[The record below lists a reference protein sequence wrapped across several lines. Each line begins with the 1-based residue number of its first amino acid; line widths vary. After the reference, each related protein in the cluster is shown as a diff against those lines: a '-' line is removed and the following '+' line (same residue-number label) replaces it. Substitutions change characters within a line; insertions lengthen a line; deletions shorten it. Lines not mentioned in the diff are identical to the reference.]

1 MAEQRLT
8 PQQQAVV
15 DDRGG
20 TLLVSAAAGSGKTKV
35 LVDRVLSRILHEG
48 RNINE
53 FLIITFTNA
62 AAAELRG
69 KIASAI
75 SAELAKDPGNR
86 HLNRQMDLLHL
97 SQISTVH
104 AFCGALIRQYGYL
117 LEVPADYRMLE
128 DSERTD
134 LLNQVLEQVL
144 DEAYEKGEEDF
155 RLLANTLGAG
165 RTDQALVE
173 LIQTMFDTLQSQPY
187 PQKWLR
193 QQQVSIL
200 EDTELTDTLWGRLLV
215 EDARQ
220 KLQWTLERYD
230 WAISV
235 MEQDEL
241 LQPKYLPCYKTQRA
255 QLRGML
261 AALEGPWAQ
270 IGPSLVLDQPRVSVR
285 AYPDQDLLN
294 ELKAVKSDS
303 KDLTA
308 ELSKIFTRPAAEL
321 IREQN
326 RLAPALRALIELV
339 SRLDKR
345 FTAEKRRKNLLDFS
359 DQEHLAI
366 RLLVHPERGTPT
378 ETAREVSSRFCEI
391 MVDEYQDSNRVQE
404 LIFTS
409 ISDQGDSNRFLVG
422 DVKQSIYGFR
432 QAEPGIFLE
441 KYRRFAPASD
451 AQPGS
456 PRKLVLSRN
465 FRSRPEILSAVNQVF
480 SSVMSEAVGDL
491 NYGPEERL
499 YPGLPEYPAVTG
511 PCVELHVLE
520 LQKSSDQEETKYQ
533 REAQWV
539 ACRIAKLLKDQVPI
553 REDGTLR
560 PVRPEDIAILFRSRD
575 AISTYARVLTRA
587 GIPVASDTGE
597 NLFEA
602 PEVKVLVDLLRVLN
616 NPHQDIPL
624 LAVLCSPVFRLS
636 NDQLS
641 QVRSQSRQSRFYD
654 AMRECGEPW
663 CQRALEKLEQ
673 LRTKAA
679 ELSADA
685 LVWLLLH
692 ETGLLA
698 AYSAMENGQSRRENL
713 LAVYQLARK
722 TAAGDHLFL
731 YQLLKVLDRTAE
743 AGTMT
748 SAVSAQGVVL
758 TTMHKSKGLEYPVVI
773 LADLARRFNFRELQ
787 KPVLFDSDAGI
798 GAKIT
803 DTDLRIRY
811 PGLCYDAI
819 AGKKRRALLSEELRI
834 LYVAMTRPKDYLIM
848 TYTSEYTSSAI
859 RRLRA
864 GAGTPAEPWC
874 ASNVSCLGDWVLLAA
889 LGRIESGALFEVCG
903 RPKCQLHVSD
913 YPWQVTYEPLE
924 RVELPQNV
932 WLQAREEEI
941 QQTIPSPEQMKLR
954 LQWQDPNRA
963 ASQTP
968 SKLTATQLKGRDKDT
983 EAAEGARVSARV
995 PQLRRP
1001 EFILEKRGLSPTE
1014 KGTAVHLFLQYADF
1028 GRCTDVDGVISEMD
1042 RLVDDLYI
1050 TEQQAQAVQPDMVS
1064 ALFRLPL
1071 GQRILTA
1078 KELIREY
1085 KFSILTDAA
1094 TFYPDVEGEQVLL
1107 QGVVDAAI
1115 LEEDGLTVIDFK
1127 TDRVTADDAYQR
1139 AEIYRGQLETYRM
1152 ALERIFGRPVK
1163 EMILYF
1169 LTPGKA
1175 VIL

>member
-1 MAEQRLT
+1 MAELRLT

-35 LVDRVLSRILHEG
+35 LVDRVMGRILNEG

-75 SAELAKDPGNR
+75 SEALARQPENR
-86 HLNRQMDLLHL
+86 HLSRQTDLLHL

-117 LEVPADYRMLE
+117 LEVPADFRMME
-128 DSERTD
+128 ESERTE
-134 LLNQVLEQVL
+134 LLDKVLKEIM
-144 DEAYEKGEEDF
+144 DEAYETGGEDF
-155 RLLANTLGAG
+155 RLLADTLGAG
-165 RTDQALVE
+165 RTDQTLVD
-173 LIQTMFDTLQSQPY
+173 LVLKLYSTLQSQPY

-193 QQQVSIL
+193 QQQVSIP
-200 EDTELTDTLWGRLLV
+200 EGAELTETLWGRLLV

-220 KLQWTLERYD
+220 RLRWTLARYD

-235 MEQDEL
+235 MEGDDL
-241 LQPKYLPCYKTQRA
+241 LIPKYLPCFQLQRQ
-255 QLRGML
+255 QLQGML
-261 AALEGPWAQ
+261 TALDGTWAQ
-270 IGPSLVLDQPRVSVR
+270 IGASLTLDQPRASVR
-285 AYPDQDLLN
+285 GYPDQTLLD
-294 ELKAVKSDS
+294 ELKAVKASA
-303 KDLTA
+303 KDLV
-308 ELSKIFTRPAAEL
+308 EDLRHIFSRTPESL
-321 IREQN
+321 MEEQN
-326 RLAPALRALIELV
+326 RMAPALRALLGLV
-339 SRLDKR
+339 SKLDLR

-378 ETAREVSSRFCEI
+378 DTAREVAAGFCEI

-404 LIFTS
+404 LIFTA
-409 ISDQGDSNRFLVG
+409 IAAPGDINRFLVG

-432 QAEPGIFLE
+432 KAEPAIFLE
-441 KYRRFAPASD
+441 KYRRFTPAD
-451 AQPGS
+451 QAEQGS

-480 SSVMSEAVGDL
+480 AGVMSEAVGDL
-491 NYGPEERL
+491 DYGPEERL
-499 YPGLPEYPAVTG
+499 YPGLPEYPEVPG

-520 LQKSSDQEETKYQ
+520 LQKDSEQERTKYQ
-533 REAQWV
+533 READWT
-539 ACRIAKLLKDQVPI
+539 ALRIARLLKEQTPVRDK
-553 REDGTLR
+553 DGLR

-575 AISTYARVLTRA
+575 AISVYARSLNRA
-587 GIPVASDTGE
+587 GIPVASDEGE
-597 NLFEA
+597 DLFEA

-636 NDQLS
+636 NDQLAVIRGGS
-641 QVRSQSRQSRFYD
+641 GRSRFYD
-654 AMRECGEPW
+654 AMETCQEPW
-663 CQRALEKLEQ
+663 CQRALEKLNS

-685 LVWLLLH
+685 LVWMLLH

-698 AYSAMENGQSRRENL
+698 AYSAMEGGARRRENL
-713 LAVYQLARK
+713 LTIYQLARK
-722 TAAGDHLFL
+722 TAAGGHLFL
-731 YQLLKVLDRTAE
+731 YQLLKTLERTAA
-743 AGTMT
+743 AGTLST
-748 SAVSAQGVVL
+748 AASSQGVIL

-773 LADLARRFNFRELQ
+773 LADLSRRFNFQELQ
-787 KPVLFDSDAGI
+787 KPALFDSDGGI

-803 DTDLRIRY
+803 DTELRLRY
-811 PGLCYDAI
+811 PGLCYEAI
-819 AGKKRRALLSEELRI
+819 SRKKRRELLSEELRI

-848 TYTSEYTSSAI
+848 TYASEYTASALS
-859 RRLRA
+859 RLRA
-864 GAGTPAEPWC
+864 GAGNPAEPWC
-874 ASNVSCLGDWVLLAA
+874 AAGVGCIGDWVMLAA
-889 LGRIESGALFEVCG
+889 LGRAESGALFAVCS
-903 RPKCQLHVSD
+903 RPKCQLYVSD
-913 YPWQVTYEPLE
+913 APWQVTYEPLE
-924 RVELPQNV
+924 QVELPKNV
-932 WLQAREEEI
+932 WIQPRETATV
-941 QQTIPSPEQMKLR
+941 QTIPSPEQLRLR
-954 LQWQDPNRA
+954 LQWQDPHRA

-983 EAAEGARVSARV
+983 EAAEGAQVQTRV

-1028 GRCTDVDGVISEMD
+1028 ACCTDVDGVTSELD

-1050 TEQQAQAVQPDMVS
+1050 TEQQAQAVRPETVA
-1064 ALFRLPL
+1064 ALFQSPL

-1078 KELIREY
+1078 KELVREY
-1085 KFSILTDAA
+1085 KFSMLVDAD
-1094 TFYPDVEGEQVLL
+1094 TYYPGVEGEQVLL

-1115 LEEDGLTVIDFK
+1115 VEEDGLTVIDFK
-1127 TDRVTADDAYQR
+1127 TDRVTADSAGER
-1139 AEIYRGQLETYRM
+1139 AETYRGQLETYRM
-1152 ALERIFGRPVK
+1152 ALERIFRRPVK
-1163 EMILYF
+1163 EMVLYF
-1169 LTPGKA
+1169 LTVGKA
-1175 VIL
+1175 VTL